1 MSKQQV
7 TINSQTMRAV
17 YGNCGT
23 TTCNPCSQSMIYGP
37 YPGTTGATG
46 PYPGSTGTTGA
57 TGPYPG
63 STGATGPYPGT
74 TGTTGATGPYP
85 GST

>member
-37 YPGTTGATG
+37 YPGPTGPTGATGATG
-46 PYPGSTGTTGA
+46 PTGATGTTGA
-57 TGPYPG
+57 TG
-63 STGATGPYPGT
+63 STGATGV
-74 TGTTGATGPYP
+74 TGPYP
-85 GST
+85 GPT